1 MKPETWV
8 VAICLILLIV
18 IINLGLL
25 ITLRRRSIYN
35 QFEPLSRAIRR
46 ARRPWQEEDEQIKEL
61 SRRVAELQS
70 HPAPTGDQ
78 EKPPPNIG

>member
-1 MKPETWV
+1 MKLETWV

-18 IINLGLL
+18 VINLGLL
-25 ITLRRRSIYN
+25 VTLRRRSIHN

-61 SRRVAELQS
+61 SRRVAALQS
-70 HPAPTGDQ
+70 HPAPISEQ
-78 EKPPPNIG
+78 EEPPSNIG